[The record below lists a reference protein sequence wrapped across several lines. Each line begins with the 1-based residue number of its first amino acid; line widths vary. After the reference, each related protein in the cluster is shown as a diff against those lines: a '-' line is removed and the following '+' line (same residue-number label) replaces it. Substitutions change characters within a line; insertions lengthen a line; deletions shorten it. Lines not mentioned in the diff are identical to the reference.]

1 MSNRI
6 DRANAKLQK
15 ALQEIVAFE
24 MNDPRID
31 AFVGV
36 NDVKVAPDFRYAKVK
51 IALTDGNYSRAPEVM
66 KVLKR
71 SEGFIKAKLAE
82 KLDLPHMPKLDFAFD
97 KNMQN
102 ANRVEEILKGLD
114 IPPQEDTENDSDP
127 END

>member
-51 IALTDGNYSRAPEVM
+51 IALTDGEIGRAHV
-66 KVLKR
+66 
-71 SEGFIKAKLAE
+71 
-82 KLDLPHMPKLDFAFD
+82 
-97 KNMQN
+97 
-102 ANRVEEILKGLD
+102 
-114 IPPQEDTENDSDP
+114 
-127 END
+127 